1 MNPALIVVVW
11 LAIPLLW
18 ITSLTDRRSFNGA
31 IKLREMIT
39 EILLSLAEWQ
49 NGKST
54 VFKILTLKSYPEN
67 LVNRLRLIRGYMIV
81 RLVVKLPR
89 KRSVQAAS
97 DVLQQFYECVWGS
110 APGFPPSGTHG
121 ARDQKIADMKKRFLR
136 GQLSLTTF
144 LKLSPWDSAGAV
156 APFSGKMS
164 GRFYIRY
171 AERIVHHPSKL
182 NNL

>member
-1 MNPALIVVVW
+1 MNIALVVVVS

-18 ITSLTDRRSFNGA
+18 IAAFTDRQSFNEA

-39 EILLSLAEWQ
+39 EILLSLAEWE

-67 LVNRLRLIRGYMIV
+67 LVNHLRLIRGYMIV

-97 DVLQQFYECVWGS
+97 EVLQQFYECVWGS
-110 APGFPPSGTHG
+110 APGFRPQAELM
-121 ARDQKIADMKKRFLR
+121 AREIKRL
-136 GQLSLTTF
+136 LT
-144 LKLSPWDSAGAV
+144 
-156 APFSGKMS
+156 
-164 GRFYIRY
+164 
-171 AERIVHHPSKL
+171 
-182 NNL
+182 

>member
-18 ITSLTDRRSFNGA
+18 ITSFTDRRSFNEA

-97 DVLQQFYECVWGS
+97 DVLQQFYECVWGN
-110 APGFPPSGTHG
+110 AAGFRPQAEVM
-121 ARDQKIADMKKRFLR
+121 AREIKRL
-136 GQLSLTTF
+136 LT
-144 LKLSPWDSAGAV
+144 
-156 APFSGKMS
+156 
-164 GRFYIRY
+164 
-171 AERIVHHPSKL
+171 
-182 NNL
+182 